1 MPSNT
6 SFMVNA
12 TFILS
17 SVYSILL
24 LSLYIIKRDATI
36 PLTYRAPMFDWGA
49 LKKLIDTDPVH
60 FNQGQFRAA
69 LWCKGAD
76 TSPQCSCLYNYSET
90 NSLFTRNAEKYL
102 AGGGPAS
109 ASELAKLQYTDLID
123 ACLRQRTSWRKETCD
138 YWCRV
143 HLATPMALAC
153 LFTSLFYSRIVRYDS
168 RLLQMSAGLIP
179 LGVSLVTIAAHIGI
193 DLYGGI
199 VAALS
204 VLSALA
210 EVTMY
215 SCTCVDEAQ
224 VYWNLQRF
232 IAATVAVWAAAS
244 HQARDVYLITC
255 YAVLGFIL
263 GMLGYTQY
271 LMRYRQGCNG
281 TVRVV
286 SLYVW
291 VGMCMITVCFL
302 LLVQQH
308 LYPTSPMWSSLV
320 SLLALGVICVQCS
333 VNAPGVCVSDTVQL
347 GVTLTVLSFSTMAV
361 AWDVLST
368 E

>member
-1 MPSNT
+1 MPSNM
-6 SFMVNA
+6 SFMVHV
-12 TFILS
+12 TFLLS

-24 LSLYIIKRDATI
+24 MSLYIIKRDATI
-36 PLTYRAPMFDWGA
+36 PLTYRTPMYDWGA
-49 LKKLIDTDPVH
+49 LKKIIDSNLVQL
-60 FNQGQFRAA
+60 NQVEFRAA
-69 LWCKGAD
+69 LWCQGAD
-76 TSPQCSCLYNYSET
+76 TSPQCSCLYNYSEP
-90 NSLFTRNAEKYL
+90 NSIFTRNAEKYL

-109 ASELAKLQYTDLID
+109 TSELAKLQYTDLIN

-153 LFTSLFYSRIVRYDS
+153 LFVSLFLSRVVKYDS
-168 RLLQMSAGLIP
+168 RLLQMSASLVP
-179 LGVSLVTIAAHIGI
+179 LGISLVTIAAHLGI

-210 EVTMY
+210 EYSMY
-215 SCTCVDEAQ
+215 SCSCVDEAQ
-224 VYWNLQRF
+224 VYWNTQRF
-232 IAATVAVWAAAS
+232 VAATVAVWAAAS

-255 YAVLGFIL
+255 YAVLGFFL

-281 TVRVV
+281 KVRVV

-291 VGMCMITVCFL
+291 VGMCTITTCFL

-308 LYPTSPMWSSLV
+308 LYPASPMWSSPM

-333 VNAPGVCVSDTVQL
+333 VNAPGVCIPDTVQM
-347 GVTLTVLSFSTMAV
+347 GVTLAMLSFSTLAV
-361 AWDVLST
+361 AWDVLSMD
-368 E
+368 